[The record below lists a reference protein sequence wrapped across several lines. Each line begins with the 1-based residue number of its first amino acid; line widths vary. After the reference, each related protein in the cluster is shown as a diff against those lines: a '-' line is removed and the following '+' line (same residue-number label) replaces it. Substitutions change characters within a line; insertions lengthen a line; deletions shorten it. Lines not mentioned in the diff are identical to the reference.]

1 MGFCLLRRDGDAVA
15 LIDATL
21 FSTRAEAL
29 AEISRLSAGDG
40 IDADEVFLVD
50 IDAAMPVLIVPQP
63 ATAQARHATAE
74 ETPHAPEETRD
85 PTLASESTTPASVL
99 AVETA
104 IAEAVLAGSDAPD
117 GEAEVP
123 QAPEEP
129 PDEEQVPEGDL
140 SIAEDETSE
149 EVADDAG
156 AEAPEDTEAA
166 TVGAPQSWPWDV
178 QVPIAEEA
186 VLVVEESVE
195 IATVP
200 SADLSESPHEVDEAA
215 ESLPAGTAPVS
226 EDREV
231 SEDEPASDEVEPEP
245 EPEEIPDE
253 VEPEP
258 EPEVSYSDDEPLPD
272 EVSGLLADL
281 EELVPAVSVASAVK
295 EATLAKRSEPVS
307 GSLDPE
313 PALPEESPRAYE
325 AGSSDITELTC
336 EDCIYLN
343 TCPKKDESDPSSCG
357 SFQWKSV

>member
-1 MGFCLLRRDGDAVA
+1 MSFCLLRRDGDAVA
-15 LIDATL
+15 LIAATL

-63 ATAQARHATAE
+63 ATAEAPHATAE
-74 ETPHAPEETRD
+74 ETLHAPEETSD
-85 PTLASESTTPASVL
+85 ATAASESTTPASVL
-99 AVETA
+99 EVETA
-104 IAEAVLAGSDAPD
+104 IAEAVLAGSEAPET
-117 GEAEVP
+117 EAEVP
-123 QAPEEP
+123 QAPEEAS
-129 PDEEQVPEGDL
+129 DEEQVPAADL
-140 SIAEDETSE
+140 SIAEDETPE
-149 EVADDAG
+149 EPSDDAG
-156 AEAPEDTEAA
+156 AEAPEETEAA
-166 TVGAPQSWPWDV
+166 TAGAPQSWPWDV
-178 QVPIAEEA
+178 QVPIEEETL
-186 VLVVEESVE
+186 LVVEESVE

-200 SADLSESPHEVDEAA
+200 SADLSEPPQEVDEAA
-215 ESLPAGTAPVS
+215 ESLPIDTGPAS
-226 EDREV
+226 EDREF
-231 SEDEPASDEVEPEP
+231 SEDEPTSDEVEPEA

-258 EPEVSYSDDEPLPD
+258 ELEVADSDDVPLPD

-281 EELVPAVSVASAVK
+281 EELVPAVSVASAAR
-295 EATLAKRSEPVS
+295 EAAPTKRSEPAS

-313 PALPEESPRAYE
+313 PALPEEPPRAYE

-357 SFQWKSV
+357 SFQWKSI